1 MRYTLTILCIIVCQS
16 FVFSQDCSNILLG
29 EVIDFHDK
37 QPLADAIIQVR
48 GNKKQVY
55 SDEFGKFTLKNLCNG
70 IIELEISHPECST
83 RFVTVEIYGNTH
95 KKITLEHHLEEL
107 NEVKVTG
114 STIKETNS
122 AQEKTIKT
130 EQLERFGSNNLG
142 DALKQI
148 NGVSSLNTGSNI
160 VKPIIQGLGGSRVLI
175 LNNGTRMQDMEWGAE
190 HAPNIDINSANK
202 VTVVKGAAA
211 LKYGGDAIGGIIL
224 LDQNRIPKKDTI
236 YGKTLVN
243 GVSNGR
249 GGNITT
255 ELTKAYENGFY
266 VKGQASYKKLGDAEA
281 PNYVLSN
288 TGVSQFGAS
297 IDFGKLGF
305 ESGWNA
311 YYSYFD
317 TNIGILS
324 ASHIGNVDDLITAI
338 NSDEPSETTSFTYDI
353 NNPRQHVKHHLGKLK
368 YYKRF
373 EGLGKLNLQYDIQQ
387 NHRFEYDIRVGDDKE
402 KASLDLKL
410 TTQTL
415 AADITIDAF
424 EKQKFSFGILGRYQ
438 DNFANPDTGVRR
450 LIPDYDKV
458 DFGVFATTEYKLSDA
473 TTLDAGIRFDYSKI
487 DAQKF
492 YITSRWEER
501 GYNED
506 FNDIIIDDLGTQ
518 LLTNPELSYHNFSAS
533 AGLKH
538 RFNSE
543 NLFRFN
549 YTLAQRAPNPS
560 ELFSDGLH
568 HSAARIELGDLRIKS
583 ETSHRISLSLGKNT
597 YTWGYEVSPYYNLIS
612 NFILLEPT
620 GVEFSLRG
628 AFPVW
633 EYRQTDAR
641 LLGVDASIYNNWTNN
656 WRTDHKFSIV
666 KGKDRTKNEAL
677 INIPSARLQNQIT
690 FTKQEWNNF
699 NISLQSEYVF
709 KQNEYI
715 DNIMVYSPQ
724 QDQEVELDI
733 NTPPSAYHLLK
744 LDSEMKFNL
753 KNSKALT
760 VGLGITNLLNT
771 EYRDYLNRQ
780 RYFTDD
786 LGRSFTLRL
795 KYNY

>member
-1 MRYTLTILCIIVCQS
+1 MRYTLTILCILVSQS
-16 FVFSQDCSNILLG
+16 FLFAQDCSNILLG

-37 QPLADAIIQVR
+37 TPLTDAIIQVR
-48 GNKKQVY
+48 GNNKQVY
-55 SDEFGKFTLKNLCNG
+55 TDELGKFTINNLCNG
-70 IIELEISHPECST
+70 IIELEISHPECTT
-83 RFVTVEIYGNTH
+83 RFITVEINGNTH

-114 STIKETNS
+114 ATITETNS
-122 AQEKTIKT
+122 AQEKILKT
-130 EQLERFGSNNLG
+130 EQLERFGSSNLG

-160 VKPIIQGLGGSRVLI
+160 VKPIIQGLSGSRILI
-175 LNNGTRMQDMEWGAE
+175 INNGTRMQDMEWGAE
-190 HAPNIDINSANK
+190 HAPNIDINAANK
-202 VTVVKGAAA
+202 VTIVKGAAA
-211 LKYGGDAIGGIIL
+211 LQYGGDAIGGVIL
-224 LDQNRIPKKDTI
+224 LGQNRIPKKDTI
-236 YGKTLVN
+236 YGKTLIN

-249 GGNITT
+249 GGNIST

-266 VKGQASYKKLGDAEA
+266 IKGQTSYKKLGDAEA
-281 PNYVLSN
+281 PDYVLSN

-305 ESGWNA
+305 ESGWSA

-338 NSDEPSETTSFTYDI
+338 NSDEPSKISDFTYDI
-353 NNPRQHVKHHLGKLK
+353 KDPRQNVKHHLGKLK

-387 NHRFEYDIRVGDDKE
+387 NHRFEYDIRVGDDKG

-415 AADITIDAF
+415 AADINIDAF

-438 DNFANPDTGVRR
+438 ENFPNPETGVRR
-450 LIPDYDKV
+450 LIPDYEKV

-473 TTLDAGIRFDYSKI
+473 TTLDAGIRYDYSKI

-501 GYNED
+501 GYDED
-506 FNDIIIDDLGTQ
+506 YSDIVVSDRGTQ
-518 LLTNPELSYHNFSAS
+518 LLTNPKFSYHNFSAS
-533 AGLKH
+533 TGLKH
-538 RFNSE
+538 NFSNE
-543 NLFRFN
+543 NQFRFN

-583 ETSHRISLSLGKNT
+583 ETSHRISLSIGKKT
-597 YTWGYEVSPYYNLIS
+597 YTWGYEIAPYLNLIS
-612 NFILLEPT
+612 DFILLEPT

-641 LLGVDASIYNNWTNN
+641 MLGVDASIYNNWTNN

-690 FTKQEWNNF
+690 FAKQEWNNF

-724 QDQEVELDI
+724 QDQEVQLDI

-744 LDSEMKFNL
+744 LDTEMKFDL
-753 KNSKALT
+753 KNTKALT
-760 VGLGITNLLNT
+760 VGLGIANLLNT
-771 EYRDYLNRQ
+771 EYKDYLNRQ

-786 LGRSFTLRL
+786 LGRSFILRL
-795 KYNY
+795 KFNY

>member
-16 FVFSQDCSNILLG
+16 FIFAQDCSNILLG
-29 EVIDFHDK
+29 EIIDFHNK
-37 QPLADAIIQVR
+37 EPLADAIIQVK

-55 SDEFGKFTLKNLCNG
+55 SDKFGKFTINNLCNG
-70 IIELEISHPECST
+70 IIELEISHLECTT
-83 RFVTVEIYGNTH
+83 RFITVEINGNTH

-114 STIKETNS
+114 SAINKTNS

-130 EQLERFGSNNLG
+130 DQLERFGSESLG
-142 DALKQI
+142 NALKQI
-148 NGVSSLNTGSNI
+148 NGVSSLNTGANI
-160 VKPIIQGLGGSRVLI
+160 VKPIIQGLSGSRILI
-175 LNNGTRMQDMEWGAE
+175 LNNGIRMQDMEWGAE
-190 HAPNIDINSANK
+190 HAPNIDINAANR

-211 LKYGGDAIGGIIL
+211 LQYGGDAIGGIIL
-224 LDQNRIPKKDTI
+224 LEPNRILKQDTI
-236 YGKTLVN
+236 YGKTLIN

-249 GGNITT
+249 GGNIST

-266 VKGQASYKKLGDAEA
+266 IKGQASYKKLGDSET
-281 PNYVLSN
+281 PNYILSN

-297 IDFGKLGF
+297 IDFGKLSF
-305 ESGWNA
+305 ESGWSA

-338 NSDEPSETTSFTYDI
+338 NSDEPGKTTNFTYRI
-353 NNPRQHVKHHLGKLK
+353 NNPRQNVQHHLGKLK

-415 AADITIDAF
+415 AADINIDAF

-438 DNFANPDTGVRR
+438 ENFPNPETGVRR
-450 LIPDYDKV
+450 LIPDYEKV
-458 DFGVFATTEYKLSDA
+458 DFGVFATTEHKFSDA
-473 TTLDAGIRFDYSKI
+473 TTLDAGIRYDYSKI

-492 YITSRWEER
+492 YKTSRWKER
-501 GYNED
+501 GYDED
-506 FNDIIIDDLGTQ
+506 YSDIVVSDRGTQ

-538 RFNSE
+538 KFSNE
-543 NLFRFN
+543 NQFRFN

-568 HSAARIELGDLRIKS
+568 HSAARIELGDLRMKS
-583 ETSHRISLSLGKNT
+583 ETSHRISLSLEKNT
-597 YTWGYEVSPYYNLIS
+597 YTWGYEIEPYLNLIS

-620 GVEFSLRG
+620 GVELSLRG

-633 EYRQTDAR
+633 EYHQKNAR
-641 LLGVDASIYNNWTNN
+641 LMGLDASIYSNWTNN
-656 WRTDHKFSIV
+656 WGTDHKFSIV
-666 KGKDRTKNEAL
+666 KGKDRSNDTAL
-677 INIPSARLQNQIT
+677 INIPSARLQNGVT
-690 FTKQEWNNF
+690 FTKQEWHNF
-699 NISLQSEYVF
+699 TIGLQSEYIF
-709 KQNEYI
+709 RQNEYPE
-715 DNIMVYSPQ
+715 NIMVYSPQ
-724 QDQEVELDI
+724 LDQDVELEI
-733 NTPPSAYHLLK
+733 NTAPDAYHLLK
-744 LDSEMKFNL
+744 LDTEMKFDL
-753 KNSKALT
+753 KNTKALT

-795 KYNY
+795 KFNY